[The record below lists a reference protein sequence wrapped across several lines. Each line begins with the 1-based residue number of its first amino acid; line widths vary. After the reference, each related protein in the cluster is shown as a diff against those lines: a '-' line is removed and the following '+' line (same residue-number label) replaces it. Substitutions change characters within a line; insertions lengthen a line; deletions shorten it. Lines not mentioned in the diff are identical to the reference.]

1 MNQTQVEQVN
11 SRLAAAVKELQQIHY
26 EVQSDDDRS
35 WRMLCAQILLMV
47 QTESKRARDLVEN
60 MKSEGLTVGTI
71 EAEGFLRAVRTI
83 EEEVEA
89 ILEDRLDE
97 IQFNSED

>member
-1 MNQTQVEQVN
+1 MNLSQAEVMNSKLAAIIKDLTQV
-11 SRLAAAVKELQQIHY
+11 RY
-26 EVQSDDDRS
+26 EATHDDDRS
-35 WRMLCAQILLMV
+35 WRTLCAQILLMV

-71 EAEGFLRAVRTI
+71 EAEGFLRAVRII
-83 EEEVEA
+83 EEEVEG

-97 IQFNSED
+97 IQFDNES